1 MFRPFYLTL
10 PLLFTTVPFGGT
22 PNRRE
27 FGCKRIA
34 QKNSMPLASQIRW
47 RQKHKQSGNQAVLSI
62 NQRFPFFWDT
72 CWFLGNHAH
81 WEPFFLRGEK
91 NRSPKEPASSYTQNP
106 QGWQARGGR
115 LQARDLILRQR
126 LLIRKVE
133 HAGLPASLQ
142 LVWMCCR
149 CATKKKH
156 THTHTAKTDK
166 GKKSAKNK
174 EEWLFGNSPTNPHF

>member
-62 NQRFPFFWDT
+62 NHRFPFFWDT

-91 NRSPKEPASSYTQNP
+91 KQIPKRASFILYSKPPRVASS
-106 QGWQARGGR
+106 GR
-115 LQARDLILRQR
+115 KAPSS
-126 LLIRKVE
+126 
-133 HAGLPASLQ
+133 GLDFKG
-142 LVWMCCR
+142 
-149 CATKKKH
+149 ATL
-156 THTHTAKTDK
+156 
-166 GKKSAKNK
+166 NK
-174 EEWLFGNSPTNPHF
+174 EGRACWTSRQPATGVNVLQVCN